1 MFVLPRIK
9 YEKGIKIKWLY
20 SFIVAIS
27 TVALLLT
34 FSRTA
39 IMLLICF
46 YIYQIYIR
54 LKSRVRIKFLMAL
67 IFAFLIALIIFPK
80 EFLFRGINFREEL
93 LSQSASVFMI
103 NPVFGVGINN
113 FFIAQIPLI
122 DKISAIS
129 FQPPHNIYVLWLIQF
144 GILGFLILPYLLYLA
159 YRAITQKLRCKNV
172 ELKDFNRSIL
182 FVLIAIVLVGIFDH
196 FFLTVEQ
203 GQLMFALILGLSFVN
218 YLGPEVFK
226 IRKSKGRK

>member
-1 MFVLPRIK
+1 MVVFIYRCNIDSCTTINIFKNSNYAFDLF
-9 YEKGIKIKWLY
+9 LY
-20 SFIVAIS
+20 LSN
-27 TVALLLT
+27 
-34 FSRTA
+34 
-39 IMLLICF
+39 
-46 YIYQIYIR
+46 IYIR
-54 LKSRVRIKFLMAL
+54 LKSRVRIKFLMVS
-67 IFAFLIALIIFPK
+67 IFTFLIALIILPK

-196 FFLTVEQ
+196 FFPNCRARATYVC
-203 GQLMFALILGLSFVN
+203 AHLGIIFCKLSWSRGF
-218 YLGPEVFK
+218 
-226 IRKSKGRK
+226 